1 MKRLIEALVVSSCCF
16 GMLVYAQSVDTST
29 ADVQV
34 EALMA
39 MEDTVVQE
47 PVVMAKEP
55 VEVKKEPVKIVYPKK
70 VSRVVS
76 EPVILDKYKN
86 LYETNNDTIGYI
98 YLTDEYSYPVLQ
110 RVSDQNYYVHRD
122 FFGEEDKNGSI
133 FANRFSE
140 LGKSGISLLYG
151 HTMKSGKM
159 FHSLKYYLDEDYFRE
174 HSIIQLDT
182 LYDDMFYKVIA
193 VAKTSMHEDFAYYD
207 YVGDVSEDEFY
218 EWRDGF
224 EKYVTR
230 GTLSDLTY
238 GDVITELSCCAYHV
252 KDGRLVVILK
262 AMKQDLIV

>member
-29 ADVQV
+29 TDVQV

-55 VEVKKEPVKIVYPKK
+55 VEVKKEPVKVIYPKK
-70 VSRVVS
+70 SSGVVS

-133 FANRFSE
+133 C
-140 LGKSGISLLYG
+140 
-151 HTMKSGKM
+151 
-159 FHSLKYYLDEDYFRE
+159 DC
-174 HSIIQLDT
+174 Q
-182 LYDDMFYKVIA
+182 
-193 VAKTSMHEDFAYYD
+193 
-207 YVGDVSEDEFY
+207 
-218 EWRDGF
+218 
-224 EKYVTR
+224 
-230 GTLSDLTY
+230 
-238 GDVITELSCCAYHV
+238 
-252 KDGRLVVILK
+252 
-262 AMKQDLIV
+262 